1 MKHLYLFW
9 GKVREGEKR
18 GKKLGFP
25 TANINLKSKIPEGIY
40 ASTVKIDKKIYEA
53 ATFIGSA
60 KTFGEK
66 EYKAESYILDFN
78 QNIYKEWLSI
88 KLFKKLRNNKKF
100 ASKNELIKQIKQDIL
115 AVRKFLG
122 KLG

>member
-1 MKHLYLFW
+1 MKYLYSLR
-9 GKVREGEKR
+9 GKVKEGKKR

-53 ATFIGSA
+53 ATFIGSV

-66 EYKAESYILDFN
+66 DYKAETYILGFN
-78 QNIYKEWLSI
+78 QNIYKKWLSI

-100 ASKNELIKQIKQDIL
+100 ASENELVKQIGKDIL
-115 AVRKFLG
+115 ATRKFFG